1 MRINRLNTESN
12 SNSTLGKIKELTIY
26 HVLKNPTA
34 NNGNNTSYVN
44 INTNINSTK
53 NNLDDLKLND
63 ENEINKNKISFS
75 NQSPI
80 PYSLKSPNP
89 PDLWDDDYILELHKK
104 LEEKREQRKISEQNV
119 KILNGRVRCLK
130 DENKKISAKINIT
143 KKKTKEKELA
153 INNHRSRSKEKQ
165 ELNEKRKKDLKLL
178 TLKNR
183 HQKIITQTN
192 IINTRE
198 NMYLKN
204 KMKGQ
209 ISKAQK
215 LDNENIKK
223 ENELFNKIINQN
235 KTEVIRNQINNN
247 IQKKKMAEIK
257 KKEELIKNLEGKIN
271 LENKKKKELDEE
283 MKKLNII
290 ENEILGRI
298 YTNNETQRK
307 LIENFEK
314 NFGKG
319 FGNNNN
325 DVLISL
331 NKMNNSC
338 LNSINGLEPF
348 YDEYEK
354 NFD

>member
-26 HVLKNPTA
+26 HVLKNPNTNSKK
-34 NNGNNTSYVN
+34 NNSYLNT
-44 INTNINSTK
+44 NTNIDSNQ
-53 NNLDDLKLND
+53 NNMDVPKDSD
-63 ENEINKNKISFS
+63 VINKNMVNFS

-80 PYSLKSPNP
+80 SYSLKSPHP
-89 PDLWDDDYILELHKK
+89 PELWDDDYIMELHRK

-130 DENKKISAKINIT
+130 DENKKISAKIDIT

-165 ELNEKRKKDLKLL
+165 ELNEKKKKDLKIL

-183 HQKIITQTN
+183 HQKFVTQTN
-192 IINTRE
+192 LINTRE

-204 KMKGQ
+204 KIKGQ

-247 IQKKKMAEIK
+247 SQKKKMAEIK
-257 KKEELIKNLEGKIN
+257 KKEELIKNLEAKIN

-283 MKKLNII
+283 MKKLNLI

-298 YTNNETQRK
+298 YANNEMQRK

-314 NFGKG
+314 NYGQE
-319 FGNNNN
+319 FGNDTNG
-325 DVLISL
+325 VLMSL
-331 NKMNNSC
+331 NNINNSYM
-338 LNSINGLEPF
+338 NSINGLEQF
-348 YDEYEK
+348 YDEYE
-354 NFD
+354 NN